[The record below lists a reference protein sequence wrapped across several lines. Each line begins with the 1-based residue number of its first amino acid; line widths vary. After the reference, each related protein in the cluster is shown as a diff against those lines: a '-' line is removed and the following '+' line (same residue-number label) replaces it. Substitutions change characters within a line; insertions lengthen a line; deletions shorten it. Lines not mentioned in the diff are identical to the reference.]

1 MHPWLRDAAKDL
13 LQQLVLRQRFTW
25 RLSAD
30 TRDAALTFDDGP
42 HPEFTPAILDA
53 LGESGV
59 KATFFVIGNKVDQHP
74 GLVRRMATEGHSIG
88 NHTYD
93 HREIVGLPRA
103 ELDVELARGR
113 QSIRDACGVDTPL
126 LRPPRGRL
134 NLNSLRIAVALG
146 YHIVHWT
153 STYSDYRCAD
163 VQTLLGRFAERPVRP
178 RDIVLLHDNNDHTVA
193 SMRYLLPQWRAAGLG
208 FCIL

>member
-1 MHPWLRDAAKDL
+1 VHPWLRDGAKEL
-13 LQQLVLRQRFTW
+13 LQRLILRRRFTW
-25 RLSAD
+25 HLSAN
-30 TRDAALTFDDGP
+30 TRDTALTFDDGP

-53 LGESGV
+53 LAESGV

-74 GLVRRMATEGHSIG
+74 KLVQRIVSEGHGIG

-93 HREIVGLPRA
+93 HREFVGLPRA

-113 QSIRDACGVDTPL
+113 QSIRDACGVDTLL

-134 NLNSLRIAVALG
+134 DLNSLRTAAALG
-146 YHIVHWT
+146 YHVVHWT
-153 STYSDYRCAD
+153 WSYSDYRCD
-163 VQTLLGRFAERPVRP
+163 GVQALLGRFAARPVRP
-178 RDIVLLHDNNDHTVA
+178 RDIILLHDHNEHTVA
-193 SMRYLLPQWRAAGLG
+193 ALRHLLPQWRSAGLR